1 MSAFYSHGLVGPCVG
16 GDECFKFMTS
26 WGGEE
31 GGSIGPGPLS
41 FVPLENPDFPNARK
55 KARQARPAGLQG
67 EGGKKAE
74 RPLSQWSTNEVANCH
89 RKPLSLLSFSL
100 QIASKPPS
108 LPP

>member
-31 GGSIGPGPLS
+31 GGSIGPAPLS

-67 EGGKKAE
+67 EG
-74 RPLSQWSTNEVANCH
+74 V
-89 RKPLSLLSFSL
+89 
-100 QIASKPPS
+100 
-108 LPP
+108 